1 MEQYA
6 GGVITEGH
14 SEELKLRWKEV
25 PQGSLEALL
34 EVLDQLITADEAQQ
48 QEKDK
53 VMALVRDEIAALG
66 MELGKMRGGCRGLP
80 GYGRCRGCAQGEYA
94 GSGAG
99 KGQV

>member
-1 MEQYA
+1 MC
-6 GGVITEGH
+6 IRDSH

-53 VMALVRDEIAALG
+53 AMALVRDEIAALG
-66 MELGKMRGGCRGLP
+66 KMCIRD
-80 GYGRCRGCAQGEYA
+80 RGCTA
-94 GSGAG
+94 GLSDAPG
-99 KGQV
+99 V

>member
-34 EVLDQLITADEAQQ
+34 EVLDQLIGADEAQQ
-48 QEKDK
+48 QGKD
-53 VMALVRDEIAALG
+53 LSLIHI
-66 MELGKMRGGCRGLP
+66 
-80 GYGRCRGCAQGEYA
+80 
-94 GSGAG
+94 
-99 KGQV
+99 